1 MSKSKDFRK
10 VKVVRAYYT
19 YHPDFVETDGVGYK
33 VLPTGNWVAEWTI
46 KEEHNPVLE
55 HYSVK
60 CTSEEQAKS
69 LIEKIQG
76 CHEED
81 SPWCLARQ
89 KDEIFNGT
97 KTNLWTSL
105 FSII

>member
-1 MSKSKDFRK
+1 MSKPKDFRK

-33 VLPTGNWVAEWTI
+33 VLSTGNWVAEWTI
-46 KEEHNPVLE
+46 KEEYNPVFE

-60 CTSEEQAKS
+60 CDSEQQAKD

-81 SPWCLARQ
+81 SPWYVARPT
-89 KDEIFNGT
+89 DEIFNGA
-97 KTNLWTSL
+97 KTNMWSSL
-105 FSII
+105 FTAI